1 MSYSI
6 IYTGGSVDYCYET
19 FDEWSDAREAYQ
31 KAIEEIQDAESIR
44 LTDQAGDTI
53 ESHVF

>member
-6 IYTGGSVDYCYET
+6 IYTDGSVDYYYET

-44 LTDQAGDTI
+44 LTDQTGDTI